1 MRYRKGLIPFVA
13 ALCVVGSAGYA
24 WAGKADVVAVEV
36 LQAADG
42 GYRFDVTVLHAD
54 TGWSHYADRWEV
66 VAPDGAVLATRV
78 LHHPHVGQQP
88 FTRGLGGVRI
98 PGGVTSV
105 AVRARDSVHGYGGA
119 ELTVEVVR

>member
-13 ALCVVGSAGYA
+13 AICLVGSAGYA

-36 LQAADG
+36 VRAADG
-42 GYRFDVTVLHAD
+42 SYRFNVSVLHAD

-66 VAPDGAVLATRV
+66 VAPDEAVLATRV

-88 FTRGLGGVRI
+88 FTRSLGGVRI
-98 PGGVTSV
+98 PGGITSV
-105 AVRARDSVHGYGGA
+105 AVRARDSVHGYGGT
-119 ELTVEVVR
+119 EMTVEVVR

>member
-13 ALCVVGSAGYA
+13 ALCLVGSAGYA

-54 TGWSHYADRWEV
+54 NGWAHYADRWEV
-66 VAPDGAVLATRV
+66 VAPDGTVLATRV
-78 LHHPHVGQQP
+78 LHHPHVGEQP

-98 PGGVTSV
+98 PEGVTSV

-119 ELTVEVVR
+119 EMTVEVVR

>member
-13 ALCVVGSAGYA
+13 AICLVGSAGYA

-36 LQAADG
+36 VRAADG
-42 GYRFDVTVLHAD
+42 SYRFNVSVLHAD

-78 LHHPHVGQQP
+78 LHHPHVGEQP

-98 PGGVTSV
+98 PEGMTSV

-119 ELTVEVVR
+119 EMTVEVVR

>member
-1 MRYRKGLIPFVA
+1 M
-13 ALCVVGSAGYA
+13 
-24 WAGKADVVAVEV
+24 VAVEV
-36 LQAADG
+36 VRAADG
-42 GYRFDVTVLHAD
+42 SYRFNVSVLHAD

-98 PGGVTSV
+98 PEGITSV

-119 ELTVEVVR
+119 EMTVGVVR